1 MASLPHILVLTG
13 PTASGKTAVGIE
25 LARRLNGE
33 IISAD
38 ARQIYRFMDI
48 GTAKPTPEERAVARH
63 HLIDFVDLDANYSA
77 GRFAEDAAAAIGN
90 VSSRGKMPLVVGGAG
105 LYIRAL
111 FDGFSPMPQIP
122 AGIRTR
128 LQAEARDGL
137 PDLYEKLRAV
147 DPEWASKIQAADTQ
161 RIVRGL
167 EVYEASGK
175 PISEHQKVPPSPR
188 IHCTASHFGSYW
200 KREVLYERIDA
211 RTRQMFA
218 QGLIEEAQS
227 LRDMG
232 YSPNLNALKTFG
244 YREAFQYLDGE
255 IALDRA
261 IVDVQRATRR
271 YAKRQMTFF
280 RKDKRIAWVDAHGAA
295 DAILHH
301 LKKS

>member
-1 MASLPHILVLTG
+1 MASLPHILVLAG

-25 LARRLNGE
+25 LARQLNGE

-38 ARQIYRFMDI
+38 ARQIYRMMDI
-48 GTAKPTPEERAVARH
+48 GTAKPTLEERAAARH
-63 HLIDFVDLDANYSA
+63 HLIDFVDPGVGYSA
-77 GRFAEDAAAAIGN
+77 GQFAEDAATAIGD
-90 VSSRGKMPLVVGGAG
+90 VLSRGKTPLIVGGAG

-111 FDGFSPMPQIP
+111 CDGFSPMPYIP

-128 LQAEARDGL
+128 LQAEARSGL
-137 PDLYEKLRAV
+137 SNSYEKLRAV
-147 DPEWASKIQAADTQ
+147 DPKWASKIQATDTQ

-175 PISEHQKVPPSPR
+175 PLSEHQEVPPR
-188 IHCTASHFGSYW
+188 IRYTASRFALRW
-200 KREVLYERIDA
+200 AREVLYARIDA

-218 QGLIEEAQS
+218 QGLIDEARG
-227 LRDMG
+227 LRAMG
-232 YSPNLNALKTFG
+232 YASDLNALKTFG
-244 YREAFQYLDGE
+244 YREAFRYLDDE

-261 IVDVQRATRR
+261 IADVQRATRR

>member
-1 MASLPHILVLTG
+1 MASLPHILVLAG

-25 LARRLNGE
+25 LARQLNGE

-38 ARQIYRFMDI
+38 ARQIYRLMDI
-48 GTAKPTPEERAVARH
+48 GTAKPTLEERAAARH
-63 HLIDFVDLDANYSA
+63 HLIDFVDPAAGYSA
-77 GRFAEDAAAAIGN
+77 GQFAKDAAAVIGD
-90 VSSRGKMPLVVGGAG
+90 VLSRGKTPLVVGGAG

-111 FDGFSPMPQIP
+111 CDGFSPMPDIP
-122 AGIRTR
+122 AEIRTR
-128 LQAEARDGL
+128 LRAEARDGL
-137 PDLYEKLRAV
+137 SNLYEKLRAV
-147 DPEWASKIQAADTQ
+147 DPKWASKIQATDTQ

-175 PISEHQKVPPSPR
+175 PLSAHQEVPPR
-188 IHCTASHFGSYW
+188 IRYTASRFALCW
-200 KREVLYERIDA
+200 AREVLYERIDA

-218 QGLIEEAQS
+218 RGLIEEARR
-227 LRDMG
+227 LRAMG
-232 YSPNLNALKTFG
+232 YASDRNALKTLG
-244 YREAFQYLDGE
+244 YREAFRYLDDE
-255 IALDRA
+255 IALDCA
-261 IVDVQRATRR
+261 IADVQRATRR

>member
-1 MASLPHILVLTG
+1 MASLPHLLVLAG

-25 LARRLNGE
+25 LARQLNGE

-38 ARQIYRFMDI
+38 ARQIYRMMDI
-48 GTAKPTPEERAVARH
+48 GTAKPTLEERAAARH
-63 HLIDFVDLDANYSA
+63 HLIDFVDPAAGYSA
-77 GRFAEDAAAAIGN
+77 GQFAEDAAAVIGD
-90 VSSRGKMPLVVGGAG
+90 VLSRGKIPLVVGGAG

-111 FDGFSPMPQIP
+111 CDGFSPMPDIP
-122 AGIRTR
+122 AEIRTR
-128 LQAEARDGL
+128 LRAEARAGL
-137 PDLYEKLRAV
+137 SNLYEKLRVV
-147 DPEWASKIQAADTQ
+147 DPKWASKIQATDTQ

-175 PISEHQKVPPSPR
+175 PLSAHQEVPPR
-188 IHCTASHFGSYW
+188 IRYTASRFALRW
-200 KREVLYERIDA
+200 AREVLYERIDA

-218 QGLIEEAQS
+218 RGLIEEARR
-227 LRDMG
+227 LRAMG
-232 YSPNLNALKTFG
+232 YASDRNALKTFG
-244 YREAFQYLDGE
+244 YREAFRHLDDE

-261 IVDVQRATRR
+261 IAEAQRATRR

>member
-1 MASLPHILVLTG
+1 MASLPHLLVLAG

-25 LARRLNGE
+25 LARQLNGE

-38 ARQIYRFMDI
+38 ARQIYRMMDI
-48 GTAKPTPEERAVARH
+48 GTAKPTLEERAAARH
-63 HLIDFVDLDANYSA
+63 HLIDFVDPAAGYSA
-77 GRFAEDAAAAIGN
+77 GQFAEDAAAVIGD
-90 VSSRGKMPLVVGGAG
+90 VLSRGKIPLVVGGAG

-111 FDGFSPMPQIP
+111 CDGFSPMPDIP
-122 AGIRTR
+122 AEIRTR
-128 LQAEARDGL
+128 LRAEARAGL
-137 PDLYEKLRAV
+137 SNLYEKLRVV
-147 DPEWASKIQAADTQ
+147 DPKWASKIQATDTQ

-175 PISEHQKVPPSPR
+175 PLSAHQEVPPR
-188 IHCTASHFGSYW
+188 IRYTASRFALRW
-200 KREVLYERIDA
+200 AREVLYERIDA

-218 QGLIEEAQS
+218 QGLIEEARR
-227 LRDMG
+227 LRAMG
-232 YSPNLNALKTFG
+232 YASDRNALKTFG
-244 YREAFQYLDGE
+244 YREAFRHLDDE
-255 IALDRA
+255 IALDCA
-261 IVDVQRATRR
+261 IAEVQRATRR

>member
-1 MASLPHILVLTG
+1 MASLPHLLVLAG

-25 LARRLNGE
+25 LARQLNGE

-38 ARQIYRFMDI
+38 ARQIYRMMDI
-48 GTAKPTPEERAVARH
+48 GTAKPTLEERAAARH
-63 HLIDFVDLDANYSA
+63 HLIDFVDPAAGYSA
-77 GRFAEDAAAAIGN
+77 GQFAEDAAAVIGD
-90 VSSRGKMPLVVGGAG
+90 VLSRGKIPLVVGGAG

-111 FDGFSPMPQIP
+111 CDGFSPMPDIP

-128 LQAEARDGL
+128 LRAEARDGL
-137 PDLYEKLRAV
+137 SNLYEKLRVV
-147 DPEWASKIQAADTQ
+147 DPKWASKIQATDTQ

-175 PISEHQKVPPSPR
+175 PLSAHQEVPPR
-188 IHCTASHFGSYW
+188 IRYTASRFALRW
-200 KREVLYERIDA
+200 AREVLYERIDA

-218 QGLIEEAQS
+218 RGLIEEARL
-227 LRDMG
+227 LRAMG
-232 YSPNLNALKTFG
+232 YASDRNALKTFG
-244 YREAFQYLDGE
+244 YREAFRHLDDE
-255 IALDRA
+255 IALDCA
-261 IVDVQRATRR
+261 IAEVQRATRR

>member
-1 MASLPHILVLTG
+1 MASLPHILVLAG

-25 LARRLNGE
+25 LARQLNGE

-38 ARQIYRFMDI
+38 ARQIYRMMDI
-48 GTAKPTPEERAVARH
+48 GTAKPTLEERAAARH
-63 HLIDFVDLDANYSA
+63 HLIDFVDPAAGYSA
-77 GRFAEDAAAAIGN
+77 GQFAKDAAAVIGD
-90 VSSRGKMPLVVGGAG
+90 VLSRGKTPLVVGGAG

-111 FDGFSPMPQIP
+111 CDGFSPMPDIP
-122 AGIRTR
+122 AEIRTR
-128 LQAEARDGL
+128 LRAEARAGL
-137 PDLYEKLRAV
+137 SNLYEKLRVV
-147 DPEWASKIQAADTQ
+147 DPKWASKIQATDTQ

-175 PISEHQKVPPSPR
+175 PLSAHQEVPPR
-188 IHCTASHFGSYW
+188 IRYTASRFALRW
-200 KREVLYERIDA
+200 AREVLYERIDA

-218 QGLIEEAQS
+218 RGLIEEARR
-227 LRDMG
+227 LRAMG
-232 YSPNLNALKTFG
+232 YASDRNALKTFG
-244 YREAFQYLDGE
+244 YREAFRHLDDE

-261 IVDVQRATRR
+261 IADVQRATRR

>member
-1 MASLPHILVLTG
+1 MASLPHLLVLAG

-25 LARRLNGE
+25 LARQLNGE

-38 ARQIYRFMDI
+38 ARQIYRMMDI
-48 GTAKPTPEERAVARH
+48 GTAKPTLEERAAARH
-63 HLIDFVDLDANYSA
+63 HLIDFVDPAAGYSA
-77 GRFAEDAAAAIGN
+77 GQFAEDAAAVIGD
-90 VSSRGKMPLVVGGAG
+90 VLSRGKIPLVVGGAG

-111 FDGFSPMPQIP
+111 CDGFSPMPDIP
-122 AGIRTR
+122 AEIRTR
-128 LQAEARDGL
+128 LRAEARAGL
-137 PDLYEKLRAV
+137 SNLYEKLRVV
-147 DPEWASKIQAADTQ
+147 DPKWASKIQATDTQ

-175 PISEHQKVPPSPR
+175 PLSAHQEVPPR
-188 IHCTASHFGSYW
+188 IRYTASRFALCW
-200 KREVLYERIDA
+200 AREVLYERIDA

-218 QGLIEEAQS
+218 RGLIEEARR
-227 LRDMG
+227 LRAMG
-232 YSPNLNALKTFG
+232 YASDRNALKTFG
-244 YREAFQYLDGE
+244 YREAFRHLDDE

-261 IVDVQRATRR
+261 IAEAQRATRR